1 MAFIHIDANQVMEL
15 LSVKGC
21 IQAVREAMIAFS
33 QDNVQVPL
41 RSSIPIEQGKSLLF
55 MPGACKELGF
65 YGVKLISLHSGNARR
80 GLPSIQ
86 GVIVLFDYETGEPKA
101 MIDGASITG
110 LRTAAASALAT
121 QLLARPEAKTLG
133 IYGAGLQAE
142 THIDAIA
149 AVRTIESV
157 LIWARKHDA
166 AIAFADRQSKRT
178 GLSVRAVSDPV
189 AVAGSDIICTV
200 TAAAEP
206 VLRGEWVKPGT
217 HINLV
222 GSHSLSAREAD
233 SELIVRS
240 KVYVDSLTSTTAE
253 AGDIMIPVREGIIDM
268 AHILGEIGQVASG
281 EIAGRLDD
289 AQITLYK
296 SLGITAQD
304 LFAAAFVYRRFL
316 SMKFQ

>member
-1 MAFIHIDANQVMEL
+1 M
-15 LSVKGC
+15 
-21 IQAVREAMIAFS
+21 
-33 QDNVQVPL
+33 
-41 RSSIPIEQGKSLLF
+41 
-55 MPGACKELGF
+55 
-65 YGVKLISLHSGNARR
+65 
-80 GLPSIQ
+80 
-86 GVIVLFDYETGEPKA
+86 
-101 MIDGASITG
+101 
-110 LRTAAASALAT
+110 
-121 QLLARPEAKTLG
+121 
-133 IYGAGLQAE
+133 
-142 THIDAIA
+142 
-149 AVRTIESV
+149 
-157 LIWARKHDA
+157 
-166 AIAFADRQSKRT
+166 
-178 GLSVRAVSDPV
+178 